1 MNVHGAAVA
10 EVVEAPHLIEQ
21 LIARVDAVGR
31 CGQMIEQLQLLGRC
45 VDLLA
50 VHDQLVGVKVDDE
63 LIEHETLFR
72 VLGDLRAAEHGVDAR
87 DELLHLKG
95 LDEVIVRAHLE
106 TVDAV
111 VDLSLGG
118 EHDDGAL

>member
-1 MNVHGAAVA
+1 
-10 EVVEAPHLIEQ
+10 
-21 LIARVDAVGR
+21 
-31 CGQMIEQLQLLGRC
+31 MIEQLQLLGRC